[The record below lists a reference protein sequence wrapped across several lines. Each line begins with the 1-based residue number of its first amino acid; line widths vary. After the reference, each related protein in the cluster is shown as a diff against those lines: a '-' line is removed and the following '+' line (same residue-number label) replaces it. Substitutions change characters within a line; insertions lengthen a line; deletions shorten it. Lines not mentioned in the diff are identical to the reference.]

1 MLLHCSKS
9 NAEKT
14 HMTGRFK
21 LPSSFVVAL
30 SATTPPSPSSGATIE
45 DDDPGERTCDC
56 SLVSTLESA
65 SSISESGG
73 SDVTGP
79 FSFDGSTSDIAQQ
92 LYLRYQAGDEIDQ
105 LSLETVPEAVR
116 ARLDNTSVTFED
128 LPGLMQRAVVW
139 DTGFVI
145 APDNRAVQVWT
156 LGNRSMAD
164 ISVSAEQFSSA
175 GCVALSC
182 TQTNDETAQI
192 YANCSSGPA
201 ELLKASKCVVKSF
214 ESDHNSNETLWSAGG
229 DPTVIPDIRVAKNS
243 GVNDCGCEYEVYAIH
258 TLSASDEP
266 GPGDE
271 VELGTNDSVSF
282 ADSASSSGDSNF
294 NVGLLVPI
302 IGTVAL
308 LIVGG
313 LCCCCVR
320 RQWEKPT
327 PKDRESVSYVN
338 RTVFV
343 SFSPREPLNNGSD
356 AGASRAQLPAPQT
369 WPVDGLLP
377 ANVPP
382 IPARDDYD
390 LTSDSGSDYVWKALL
405 DDPNMVSKRL
415 PFQQIRLQLRLSKSA
430 SREVRLGEYE
440 GLQVAVKRL
449 LKSRRSLAF
458 EVQEFAYQIQ
468 LRAALVHPNLV
479 EFVGVAW
486 NSVTNMLMVMEYL
499 PVGDLATYLRYH
511 VDSVSW
517 ENEKFRLAIGVA
529 RALVYLHSLS
539 PPVIHGDLRA
549 GNVLLTEEMEAKL
562 IGYGSSRSSVGSD
575 SNGAAG
581 APFWTAPE
589 VLYGKDYTEKADI
602 YAFGVL
608 LSELDTGKAPYYDA
622 ISSIGVRLKPVQ
634 ILNEVIHGTL
644 RPSFSHEC
652 PRRIRVIGVG
662 CCQHDPERRPTAQ
675 QLLELLE
682 A

>member
-1 MLLHCSKS
+1 
-9 NAEKT
+9 
-14 HMTGRFK
+14 
-21 LPSSFVVAL
+21 
-30 SATTPPSPSSGATIE
+30 E
-45 DDDPGERTCDC
+45 DDDPGESTCDC
-56 SLVSTLESA
+56 SLVSTLEST
-65 SSISESGG
+65 SSISDSGG

-145 APDNRAVQVWT
+145 TPDNRAVQVWT

-164 ISVSAEQFSSA
+164 IAVSAEQFSSA

-201 ELLKASKCVVKSF
+201 ELLKVSKCVVESF
-214 ESDHNSNETLWSAGG
+214 ESDSNSNTTLWSAGG
-229 DPTVIPDIRVAKNS
+229 DPTVIPDIRVVKDS
-243 GVNDCGCEYEVYAIH
+243 GVNDCGCAYEVYAIH
-258 TLSASDEP
+258 TLSASEEP
-266 GPGDE
+266 TSGQWRLLRSSSNSIGEDE
-271 VELGTNDSVSF
+271 VELGTDDSASLASSASF
-282 ADSASSSGDSNF
+282 VGSASSSDDSDF

-308 LIVGG
+308 LAVGG
-313 LCCCCVR
+313 LCCCFVR
-320 RQWEKPT
+320 RQWEKP
-327 PKDRESVSYVN
+327 KDRESGSYVN

-356 AGASRAQLPAPQT
+356 ASASRAQPTAAQT
-369 WPVDGLLP
+369 GPVDGGLP

-430 SREVRLGEYE
+430 SREVRLGEY
-440 GLQVAVKRL
+440 GDRQVAVKRL
-449 LKSRRSLAF
+449 LKSRRSIAF
-458 EVQEFAYQIQ
+458 EVQEFACQIQ

-486 NSVTNMLMVMEYL
+486 NSLTNLLMVMEYL

-511 VDSVSW
+511 GDSVSW
-517 ENEKFRLAIGVA
+517 EDDKFRLAIGVA
-529 RALVYLHSLS
+529 RALVYLHSRS
-539 PPVIHGDLRA
+539 TPVIHRDLRA

-562 IGYGSSRSSVGSD
+562 IGFGSSRSSEDSGD
-575 SNGAAG
+575 SNRAAG

-622 ISSIGVRLKPVQ
+622 ISSIGARLKPVQ

-662 CCQHDPERRPTAQ
+662 CCQHDPERRPSAQ